1 LNDAPG
7 GAPGAGRE
15 IGRAG
20 EKQFRCDQMNRNK
33 KIIEKPEDRMLL
45 FKSSN
50 GNIGLNVRL
59 EGESVWL
66 TQKQISLLFET
77 ERSVVTKHIGNI
89 FKTKELSRKAVC
101 AKFAHTAEDGKTY
114 KVDYYNL
121 DAIISV
127 GYRINSKRGTQF
139 RIWATRVLRE
149 HIIQGYTINE
159 KRLKEQNSRLLE
171 LERTVEL
178 LGSIIDRKELA
189 VDEAGGLLR
198 VVTDYAHGLKLLDQ
212 YDYQKLTIADTTLP
226 ASFIMTYEKA
236 HNAIER
242 MAERMRF
249 ENRNPELFGIE
260 RGGEFKGAIA
270 SVYQTVNGRDAYPS
284 VEEKA
289 AHL

>member
-1 LNDAPG
+1 MFRD
-7 GAPGAGRE
+7 
-15 IGRAG
+15 G
-20 EKQFRCDQMNRNK
+20 ELER
-33 KIIEKPEDRMLL
+33 
-45 FKSSN
+45 KS
-50 GNIGLNVRL
+50 
-59 EGESVWL
+59 
-66 TQKQISLLFET
+66 
-77 ERSVVTKHIGNI
+77 
-89 FKTKELSRKAVC
+89 VC

-226 ASFIMTYEKA
+226 ASFIMTY
-236 HNAIER
+236 
-242 MAERMRF
+242 
-249 ENRNPELFGIE
+249 
-260 RGGEFKGAIA
+260 
-270 SVYQTVNGRDAYPS
+270 
-284 VEEKA
+284 
-289 AHL
+289 